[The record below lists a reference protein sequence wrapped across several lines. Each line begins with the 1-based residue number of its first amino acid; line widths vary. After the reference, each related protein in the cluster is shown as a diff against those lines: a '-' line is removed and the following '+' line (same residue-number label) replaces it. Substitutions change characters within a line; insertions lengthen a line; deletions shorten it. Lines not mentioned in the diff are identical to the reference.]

1 MAFNRAFMLPGKHIY
16 FKIEKEK
23 RGEAL
28 MDHGRKNYTAT
39 IAIIGSLILA
49 IILVAGTMWM
59 GVRSRRD
66 TEEAVRS
73 VSLLYL
79 DELAGRREQ
88 VVEDNLQEKIQTI
101 RVAIDL
107 MTGEDISD
115 KAHLEAYQT
124 RMKQLYKLDKFAFV
138 DTEGLIY
145 TSTGT
150 QSDID
155 EYDFDYRTLS
165 EPEISVF
172 HPESTEKRVIIAV
185 PVSIPFQGKTLS
197 VCFMAIDMQ
206 EMLSGVSMTTH
217 TGHATFCNI
226 YTKTGAAL
234 TDSVLG
240 GLAMEDNLLD
250 AMQLAVFEPPY
261 SYESFTREFQSG
273 TRGVVSFTFNG
284 IRETLA
290 YIPVNGTDWQLTYLI
305 RESVI
310 SERVSTISRG
320 TVRRSMVQSAL
331 TVAAML
337 VMFGFIIAQ
346 NKRNSSLLLEQETA
360 ETENRVKREELEHRL
375 TLQEKLLEEKRQRE
389 QQDRMLTALAADY
402 WSVYYLELDK
412 DTGVCYQA
420 HADLD
425 TPGLRG
431 GEHFTYLSAVTA
443 YANQYITD
451 QYREEFLRFIQP
463 DSIRRGLRQQRVISY
478 TYMVRRHG
486 RETYETVRFARVQH
500 AGEENGQSLDSVGA
514 CFVDVDAEMR
524 RVVEQQQALSNALA
538 AAEEANKAKT
548 AFLSNMSHEIRTP
561 MNAIIGLDSIAL
573 NDPDTPPRTREYLEK
588 IGASAEHLLG
598 LINDIL
604 DMSRIESGRL
614 TLKNE
619 EFSFRKLLE
628 AVNTMFSGQCQDKGL
643 EYQCRINSEV
653 DDYYIGDNMKLRE
666 VLINVLGNAVK
677 FTPPGGRVELQVER
691 AAKFDGKTTLRFTIS
706 DTGIGMSK
714 EFLPHLFDAFSQE
727 DSSTTTKYGNTGLG
741 MAITKS
747 IVEMMNGQIEVE
759 SEKGAGTTFVVTV
772 TLCDSDRTDLQD
784 EQEIRPGEMTVLIV
798 DDDPVACRHAQLVL
812 EKAGIASELASSG
825 PQAVE
830 MVKLRHAR
838 REPYNLILVDWKM
851 PGMNGVETT
860 RQIRA
865 AIGHE
870 TAIIILTAYRW
881 DDVLEEALQAGVDSF
896 LPKPLF
902 AGAVLEEFRSALK
915 RKDILARKQQAKA
928 DLRGKHILL
937 AEDVAVNAE
946 IMLMVLQMR
955 QMEADH
961 AENGK
966 KAVEM
971 FAAHPEG
978 YYDAILMDMR
988 MPEMDGLEATRAIRA
1003 MEREDA
1009 KTIPIIALTANAF
1022 DEDVQRSMQAGLNAH
1037 LSKPV
1042 QPEVLF
1048 ETLESLIK
1056 D

>member
-59 GVRSRRD
+59 GARARRD

-124 RMKQLYKLDKFAFV
+124 RMKQLYKLDNFAFV

-206 EMLSGVSMTTH
+206 KMLSGVSMTTH

-759 SEKGAGTTFVVTV
+759 SEKDAGTTFVVTV

-838 REPYNLILVDWKM
+838 MEPYNLILVDWKM
-851 PGMNGVETT
+851 PGMDGVETT

-902 AGAVLEEFRSALK
+902 AGAVLEEFKSALK

>member
-1 MAFNRAFMLPGKHIY
+1 MS
-16 FKIEKEK
+16 
-23 RGEAL
+23 
-28 MDHGRKNYTAT
+28 HGRKNHTAT
-39 IAIIGSLILA
+39 IAIIGSLVLA
-49 IILVAGTMWM
+49 VILVAGTIWM
-59 GVRSRRD
+59 GQRARRD

-88 VVEDNLQEKIQTI
+88 VVEDNLQEKVQTMQ
-101 RVAIDL
+101 VAIEL
-107 MTGEDISD
+107 MTGEDLSD

-150 QSDID
+150 QDNID
-155 EYDFDYRTLS
+155 EYSFDYRTLS
-165 EPEISVF
+165 EPEISIF
-172 HPESTEKRVIIAV
+172 HPDGTDKRVIIAM

-197 VCFMAIDMQ
+197 VCFMAIDME
-206 EMLSGVSMTTH
+206 EMLSGVSLTTN
-217 TGHATFCNI
+217 TGNATFCNI
-226 YTKTGAAL
+226 YTEGGTAL

-240 GLAMEDNLLD
+240 GLATEDNLLD
-250 AMQLAVFEPPY
+250 AMQTAVFETPY
-261 SYESFTREFQSG
+261 SYEAFTQEFRSG
-273 TRGVVSFTFNG
+273 AQGVVSFTFNG

-290 YIPVNGTDWQLTYLI
+290 YIPVSGTDWQLTYLI

-310 SERVSTISRG
+310 SDRIGSISEG
-320 TVRRSMVQSAL
+320 IVKRSVVQSAL

-337 VMFGFIIAQ
+337 AMFGFIIAQ
-346 NKRNSSLLLEQETA
+346 TKRNSRLLLEQETA
-360 ETENRVKREELEHRL
+360 EAENRVKQEELEHRL
-375 TLQEKLLEEKRQRE
+375 ALQEKLLEEQRQRE
-389 QQDRMLTALAADY
+389 QQDRMITALAADY

-412 DTGVCYQA
+412 DAGVCYQS
-420 HADLD
+420 HTDLD
-425 TPGLRG
+425 EPGFRV

-443 YANQYITD
+443 YANHYITE
-451 QYREEFLRFIQP
+451 QYRKEFLEFIQP
-463 DSIRRGLRQQRVISY
+463 DAIREGLRRRRVISY

-486 RETYETVRFARVQH
+486 RETYETVRFARVHH
-500 AGEENGQSLDSVGA
+500 AGDEDEQTIDSVGA
-514 CFVDVDAEMR
+514 CFVDVDAETRKTM
-524 RVVEQQQALSNALA
+524 EQQKALSDALS
-538 AAEEANKAKT
+538 AAEEASKAKT

-573 NDPDTPPRTREYLEK
+573 NEPDTPPKTREYLEK
-588 IGASAEHLLG
+588 IGDSAEHLLG

-628 AVNTMFSGQCQDKGL
+628 AINTMFSGQCQDKGL
-643 EYQCRINSEV
+643 EYQCHILSEV
-653 DDYYIGDNMKLRE
+653 DDYYIGDNTKLRQ
-666 VLINVLGNAVK
+666 VLINILGNAVK
-677 FTPPGGRVELQVER
+677 FTPEGGKVALQVER
-691 AAKFDGKTTLRFTIS
+691 TARFDGKTTLCFTIS

-714 EFLPHLFDAFSQE
+714 EYLPHIFAAFSQE
-727 DSSTTTKYGNTGLG
+727 DSSTTNKYGSTGLG
-741 MAITKS
+741 MAITKN
-747 IVEMMNGQIEVE
+747 IVELMNGHIEVT
-759 SEKGAGTTFVVTV
+759 SEKGVGTTFVVTV
-772 TLCDSDRTDLQD
+772 TLSDSGRTDM
-784 EQEIRPGEMTVLIV
+784 QEDDDIRPDEMTVLIV

-812 EKAGIASELASSG
+812 EMAGIASELASSG
-825 PQAVE
+825 QQAVE

-838 REPYNLILVDWKM
+838 MEPYNLILVDWKM
-851 PGMNGVETT
+851 PEMDGVETA

-865 AIGHE
+865 EIGHE
-870 TAIIILTAYRW
+870 SAIIILTAYRW
-881 DDVLEEALQAGVDSF
+881 DDVLEEALEAGVDSF

-902 AGAVLEEFRSALK
+902 AAAVLEEFKSAVK
-915 RKDILARKQQAKA
+915 RKDIPAKKQQDRA
-928 DLRGKHILL
+928 DLAGRHILL
-937 AEDVAVNAE
+937 AEDMDVNAE

-955 QMEADH
+955 EMKTDR

-971 FAAHPEG
+971 FSSHPEG

-988 MPEMDGLEATRAIRA
+988 MPEMDGLEATRVIRA
-1003 MEREDA
+1003 MDRADA

-1042 QPEVLF
+1042 QPETLF
-1048 ETLESLIK
+1048 GTLESLIPSGS
-1056 D
+1056 